1 MSTVTVDLGER
12 SYPIIIDTDIISRTE
27 IYRDHIAGRNVLV
40 VCDDNTRQH
49 YLQPLLACLG
59 EFNTATV
66 CLPAGEA
73 NKNLDTVNLIFD
85 ELLKQNFDRN
95 CTLIALG
102 GGVVGDICGFA
113 AAAYQRGVAFIQV
126 PTTLLAQVDSSV
138 GGKTGV
144 NHALGKNMIGAFHQ
158 PQCVIADMDTLQ
170 TLPVRE
176 FKAGLAEVIKYG
188 LIDDVDFFSWIKSEL
203 PQLLAL
209 ERHSL
214 AEAVRRSCENK
225 ARIVSADEREQGQRA
240 LLNLGHTFGH
250 AIETATGYGVWLHG
264 EAIAAGM
271 CMAAR
276 FSASHGY
283 MESTKVR
290 EIEAIFSEVG
300 LPVQPPQ
307 NMTAKQ
313 CYDLMRRDKK
323 VRDDVLT
330 LVLMKDIGESFL
342 SKGHEH
348 NRLLSFLQECF
359 SKT

>member
-27 IYRDHIAGRNVLV
+27 IYRDHIVGRNVLI

-49 YLQPLLACLG
+49 YLQPLLECLN
-59 EFNTATV
+59 EFNTGTV

-158 PQCVIADMDTLQ
+158 PKCVIADMDTLQ
-170 TLPVRE
+170 TLPDRE
-176 FKAGLAEVIKYG
+176 FRAGLAEVIC
-188 LIDDVDFFSWIKSEL
+188 
-203 PQLLAL
+203 LLYT
-209 ERHSL
+209 SP
-214 AEAVRRSCENK
+214 S
-225 ARIVSADEREQGQRA
+225 
-240 LLNLGHTFGH
+240 
-250 AIETATGYGVWLHG
+250 
-264 EAIAAGM
+264 
-271 CMAAR
+271 
-276 FSASHGY
+276 
-283 MESTKVR
+283 
-290 EIEAIFSEVG
+290 
-300 LPVQPPQ
+300 P
-307 NMTAKQ
+307 
-313 CYDLMRRDKK
+313 RD
-323 VRDDVLT
+323 R
-330 LVLMKDIGESFL
+330 G
-342 SKGHEH
+342 
-348 NRLLSFLQECF
+348 
-359 SKT
+359 